1 MFGRCATD
9 RKRAVIN
16 ILGRVGE
23 LDEAERSLR
32 AVREG
37 SGASLVILGAA
48 GMGKTTFLAE
58 LRRKAEDDGF
68 RVRHARGEL
77 LERGFPWG
85 VVRRLFERAGGKR
98 TGAAELARIPLQG
111 SEVDGSL
118 FASLHGLYWLAVE
131 LAQEQPLALFV
142 DDAHWADMLSM
153 RWLAYLA
160 ARIGED
166 PVLLAIAAR
175 PEPCEDDEGAWPSLM
190 SNGHVRELAP
200 LGYAAAASLVEEVLG
215 EAPDPAFAA
224 LCRRLTAGN
233 PLLLVEL
240 ARGIERARI
249 PPDASGVQML
259 QETPRTV
266 LTPTVALRLRRLGR
280 ESLGVA
286 RAIAVL
292 GSHATPLLI
301 ARLSELDAAAT
312 SIGLERLAGDRLIR
326 VEPSIE
332 FVHPLV
338 RAAAYEDLKPPAR
351 GAWHARAA
359 RLLSSDPVDPDVIA
373 GHLLLADPSGDQS
386 FVPLLRAAARRAQ
399 ARAAPRTAA
408 EYLSRALAEP
418 SSEADRAAVFL
429 ERGYAELANR
439 PQRAVEDFQEALS
452 RGNCTAEQID
462 ARIGLAHAL
471 IRGAGFAD
479 AVDVLEEGLRTLG
492 EGEPALLKDALLAAL
507 LNTARWDIAGAASM
521 SAIRRGAPG
530 PPHGRGTVDAGAARE
545 SRPSSCLLPAG
556 IAMARCSTPMLP
568 LSMPMSRRPTTQ
580 CGYRWWPR
588 L

>member
-1 MFGRCATD
+1 MRRSSSIRLVPRCDSEPTPSSAHRGGSTIFWERVDTRPELHWSPKSRTIGMFGRCATG

-58 LRRKAEDDGF
+58 LRRKAEDDEF

-190 SNGHVRELAP
+190 SNGHVPRGP
-200 LGYAAAASLVEEVLG
+200 LPVGV
-215 EAPDPAFAA
+215 
-224 LCRRLTAGN
+224 RRGRK
-233 PLLLVEL
+233 PG
-240 ARGIERARI
+240 RG
-249 PPDASGVQML
+249 G
-259 QETPRTV
+259 PR
-266 LTPTVALRLRRLGR
+266 R
-280 ESLGVA
+280 
-286 RAIAVL
+286 
-292 GSHATPLLI
+292 GS
-301 ARLSELDAAAT
+301 RSC
-312 SIGLERLAGDRLIR
+312 
-326 VEPSIE
+326 V
-332 FVHPLV
+332 
-338 RAAAYEDLKPPAR
+338 R
-351 GAWHARAA
+351 GAM
-359 RLLSSDPVDPDVIA
+359 SS
-373 GHLLLADPSGDQS
+373 
-386 FVPLLRAAARRAQ
+386 
-399 ARAAPRTAA
+399 
-408 EYLSRALAEP
+408 
-418 SSEADRAAVFL
+418 ADR
-429 ERGYAELANR
+429 G
-439 PQRAVEDFQEALS
+439 QS
-452 RGNCTAEQID
+452 TA
-462 ARIGLAHAL
+462 
-471 IRGAGFAD
+471 
-479 AVDVLEEGLRTLG
+479 T
-492 EGEPALLKDALLAAL
+492 
-507 LNTARWDIAGAASM
+507 
-521 SAIRRGAPG
+521 
-530 PPHGRGTVDAGAARE
+530 
-545 SRPSSCLLPAG
+545 C
-556 IAMARCSTPMLP
+556 
-568 LSMPMSRRPTTQ
+568 
-580 CGYRWWPR
+580 
-588 L
+588 